1 MGGTLCELFKM
12 HFFKRV
18 LIRNRSF
25 GKCFFFQDQLFVPHL
40 LDGIIEHHGKHLL
53 ESASIHELQ

>member
-1 MGGTLCELFKM
+1 MGGTLSELLKM

-25 GKCFFFQDQLFVPHL
+25 GKCFFSKISTYISF
-40 LDGIIEHHGKHLL
+40 DGIIEHHGKHLL
-53 ESASIHELQ
+53 ASASSHELQ

>member
-1 MGGTLCELFKM
+1 MGGTLCELLKM

-25 GKCFFFQDQLFVPHL
+25 GKFFFQDQQFISHL

-53 ESASIHELQ
+53 ASASSHELQ